1 MSPAPSLARGKTGR
15 RYIWPPGVDEP
26 ELVVP
31 SVTTI
36 LNNMNKPALP
46 NWAAKQVATYA
57 VEHLSAW
64 EDLPVNDAIDL
75 LKRAPYRNMSSAGDR
90 GTKVHEAVEAWI
102 NGDNEP
108 TAPVI
113 DDLDLL
119 PYVAGA
125 IQYMND
131 HVERVWYAEPQ
142 LFNRTYQYAGSADL
156 IAELNT
162 NKTAIIDWKTSKN
175 VYAEHAL
182 QLVAYANAEFIAHEG
197 DELSTT
203 PKELALP
210 EIQEAHIVHLPGNGT
225 YKAYKV
231 ELTERAF
238 RTFTALRTLQA
249 WKDNYEADAYGLAF
263 QGTAETA

>member
-1 MSPAPSLARGKTGR
+1 MPGPSLARGKTGR

-57 VEHLSAW
+57 VEHLDAW
-64 EDLPVNDAIDL
+64 ENLPVNDAIDL
-75 LKRAPYRNMSSAGDR
+75 LKRAPYRNMSNAGQK

-102 NGDNEP
+102 NGDREA

-131 HVERVWYAEPQ
+131 HVERVHYAEPQ

-162 NKTAIIDWKTSKN
+162 NATVLTDWKTSKN

-182 QLVAYANAEFIAHEG
+182 QLVAYANAEFIAWEG
-197 DELSTT
+197 DNVNPEVREL
-203 PKELALP
+203 PLP
-210 EIQEAHIVHLPGNGT
+210 DITEAHIVHLPGDST
-225 YKAYKV
+225 YKVYKV

-249 WKDNYEADAYGLAF
+249 WKDNYEADAYGLAY
-263 QGTAETA
+263 QGKST